1 MVKKVKKKKIIKI
14 KPVKSKIKKIKVIKN
29 SDKIK
34 VIKKD
39 SGLEESMKELE
50 EDIDENKFVEFLQPS
65 TKPTSTVLE
74 KVQDAPQQIIR
85 LEQDVSGVSSSEE
98 VEEKK
103 LDYSTNSSGANYD
116 LRNEETENQGTGYQ
130 PNEIAGQPGRIDM
143 ENVGRD
149 LRPAIRGVSPVNQ
162 EFQTTK
168 NEEYV
173 TQPKQL
179 EKPSNSPHEQR
190 KTEAQELESRMKKY
204 EIR

>member
-1 MVKKVKKKKIIKI
+1 MAKKVKKRRIKK
-14 KPVKSKIKKIKVIKN
+14 KPSKKKIKDLPISKK
-29 SDKIK
+29 KILEVK
-34 VIKKD
+34 HD
-39 SGLEESMKELE
+39 ESRLEESME
-50 EDIDENKFVEFLQPS
+50 EVEEGLDEDKFVEFLQSS
-65 TKPTSTVLE
+65 TRSTAPVLE
-74 KVQDAPQQIIR
+74 KVADAPQQVIR
-85 LEQDVSGVSSSEE
+85 LEQDVSGVSSSED

-103 LDYSTNSSGANYD
+103 LDYSINSSKSNYD
-116 LRNEETENQGTGYQ
+116 LRNEETENQGTNYQ
-130 PNEIAGQPGRIDM
+130 LSEIAGQPGRIDM

-168 NEEYV
+168 SEEYV
-173 TQPKQL
+173 AQPRQL